1 MRSVDGGQSWA
12 PVISGTVA
20 RLRTVA
26 FGGGG
31 RGVVA
36 GANGLLFTADSGA
49 TWTPTL
55 AGDSGVCCTSVAYAD
70 ALTVVASYRNGFLRS
85 TDGGQSFGVGF
96 SATVFNP
103 LVRFGSATHGA
114 VADGRILYTTDGGA
128 NWPVATQPPAV
139 GATTLAFASSSIAV
153 AGGLGSLLRTTN
165 GGQTWTLLYG
175 DRVPRVVNSLA
186 FNTTCVGLSLGEG
199 PSFSAMRTPDFGQTW
214 VPLALPGLAG
224 LMNSVAFA
232 DANVVI
238 GVGNKRQHRALH
250 RCGAVVA
257 GRGFAGRS
265 GRTRL
270 FTAWLPAW
278 RAMAVLTPPPD

>member
-1 MRSVDGGQSWA
+1 MVRLTINPVVSQNFGIVASGTSFNLNAVAFSSALIGVAVGEGGTILRSVDGGQSWA

-26 FGGGG
+26 FGG

-153 AGGLGSLLRTTN
+153 AGG
-165 GGQTWTLLYG
+165 
-175 DRVPRVVNSLA
+175 DRKSVV
-186 FNTTCVGLSLGEG
+186 
-199 PSFSAMRTPDFGQTW
+199 
-214 VPLALPGLAG
+214 
-224 LMNSVAFA
+224 
-232 DANVVI
+232 
-238 GVGNKRQHRALH
+238 
-250 RCGAVVA
+250 
-257 GRGFAGRS
+257 
-265 GRTRL
+265 
-270 FTAWLPAW
+270 
-278 RAMAVLTPPPD
+278 